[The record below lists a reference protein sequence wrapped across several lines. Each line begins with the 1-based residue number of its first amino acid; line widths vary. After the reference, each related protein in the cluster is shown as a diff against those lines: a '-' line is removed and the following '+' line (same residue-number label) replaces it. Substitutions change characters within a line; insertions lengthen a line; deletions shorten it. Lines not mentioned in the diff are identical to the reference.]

1 MGGDTITPPSSTT
14 EEELSSLEQDFP
26 QLPPQTPTFLRDDIS
41 MEVEDSAT
49 KENKGEFDELGSR
62 FSSAALDFEANRRR
76 RHSAYREVLQSYDEL
91 RIRSKNLNAATS
103 KILSYVPG
111 AWIEKVG
118 GLQLTDY
125 DVPKTTSLILV
136 GLKGSGK
143 SSLVNKISRVFE
155 EDKFVSERAQ
165 VSYTS
170 VGDGTYFLHEYM
182 IPKGSMSFCL
192 YDTRSLSDDS
202 SENTEMLKRWLTKGV
217 HHGDPVIRGSDSPSL
232 RTSMKCKARWNG
244 FPSREIRMVNFVIF
258 VVNGISVLKAMDS
271 NDDSYMKYIQT
282 IAEAFSCPYLS
293 FKDDKPVVVVTH
305 GDLLSLSD
313 RARVRVH
320 LGELLGIPPAK
331 QIFDIPESCDAV
343 TELTI
348 IDLLRF
354 SLEHADKNLP
364 HKSWIMN
371 KVHTVKNVQVHTG
384 YTASLRACILLLIC
398 VGIAVI
404 SAYVHHAYIH
414 HGRRAKSLAKPLR
427 AFTNP
432 EINWHAIRHLWLD

>member
-1 MGGDTITPPSSTT
+1 MGGDTITPPISTT
-14 EEELSSLEQDFP
+14 DEELSSLEQDFP
-26 QLPPQTPTFLRDDIS
+26 QLPPQTPTFLRDDIR
-41 MEVEDSAT
+41 MEVEDSTT
-49 KENKGEFDELGSR
+49 KEDNLMILGEFDELGSR

-91 RIRSKNLNAATS
+91 RIRSENLNGAKS

-118 GLQLTDY
+118 GLQLIDY
-125 DVPKTTSLILV
+125 DVPKTTLLILV
-136 GLKGSGK
+136 GPKGSGK
-143 SSLVNKISRVFE
+143 SSLVNRISRVFE

-170 VGDGTYFLHEYM
+170 VGDGTYFLQEYM
-182 IPKGSMSFCL
+182 IPKSSMSFCL
-192 YDTRSLSDDS
+192 YDTRSLSNDS
-202 SENTEMLKRWLTKGV
+202 SENTEILKCWLTKGV
-217 HHGDPVIRGSDSPSL
+217 CHGDAVIRGSDSPSL
-232 RTSMKCKARWNG
+232 RISMKCKARWNG
-244 FPSREIRMVNFVIF
+244 FLTREIRRVSFVIF
-258 VVNGISVLKAMDS
+258 VVNGISVLKSMDS
-271 NDDSYMKYIQT
+271 NEDSDMKYIQT

-331 QIFDIPESCDAV
+331 QIFDIPESCDPV

-348 IDLLRF
+348 IDMLRF

-364 HKSWIMN
+364 RKSWIMN
-371 KVHTVKNVQVHTG
+371 KVHT
-384 YTASLRACILLLIC
+384 ALLRGCILLLISL
-398 VGIAVI
+398 GIAI
-404 SAYVHHAYIH
+404 IIAYVYRAHIH
-414 HGRRAKSLAKPLR
+414 RVHRAKPHAKPHID
-427 AFTNP
+427 FIHP
-432 EINWHAIRHLWLD
+432 EINWHAIRHMWLG